1 MLLLTRGVVQ
11 KLPTLAD
18 LIREYRD
25 EHGLSL
31 RDFAERCSLSHAYVD
46 KLERAVDPR
55 SGKPVTPTVE
65 TLRLLAQGM
74 GVTLEDLMARVGY
87 IPEKPE
93 LDPNISA
100 IFRGVRELTPE
111 VRQDV
116 LDFVRWKRAQL
127 AEKQR
132 EKEAPGGEADP
143 GGRGPTKRS

>member
-11 KLPTLAD
+11 KLPILAD

-31 RDFAERCSLSHAYVD
+31 RDFAERCGLSHAYID
-46 KLERAVDPR
+46 KLERAADPR
-55 SGKPVTPTVE
+55 TGKPVAPTIE
-65 TLRLLAQGM
+65 TLRLLARGM
-74 GVTLEDLMARVGY
+74 GMTLEGLMAKVGY
-87 IPEKPE
+87 IPDEPE
-93 LDPNISA
+93 NDPNISA

-132 EKEAPGGEADP
+132 QKEAPGDQSVP
-143 GGRGPTKRS
+143 DGRGPKDRG